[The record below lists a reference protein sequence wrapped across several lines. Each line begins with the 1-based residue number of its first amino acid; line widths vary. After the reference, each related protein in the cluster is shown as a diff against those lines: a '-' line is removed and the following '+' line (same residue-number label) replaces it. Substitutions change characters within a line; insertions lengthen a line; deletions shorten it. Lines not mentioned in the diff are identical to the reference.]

1 MYELEG
7 SRQASQGGSRKTQN
21 PSRRMENLAGER
33 GEGSIQGTGGQ
44 GGSQVQKLNY
54 IPETLGCHLGSKMPG
69 SHVS

>member
-44 GGSQVQKLNY
+44 GGQPS
-54 IPETLGCHLGSKMPG
+54 PET
-69 SHVS
+69 